1 MTANQRILSNCKIVS
16 KLLAYASLLIAVL
29 VVIGYFL
36 NIKTLQSII
45 PTLPS
50 MNPMTATMIML
61 ISSSILFK
69 ESNKR
74 KLSPIL
80 SWLVLLIT
88 FTRFLDL
95 INNNIDIN
103 SRIIKLIFRSDLIT
117 SPVAYLTAFSFAL
130 LAISMLID
138 DYKISKVIISQ
149 ILVSISLFIGSF
161 AIIGY
166 TLGAKIAGTFLF
178 FAAMALHT
186 SITIILLSISIIL
199 IDPDK
204 GTTKIIVSAGVGGNT
219 SRRLINYII
228 IGTLCMVLIIDK
240 GIKNNLYEPSVGS
253 ALFSVTFA
261 AFFIIVTLITSVK
274 TENLTELLQECKAWD
289 DVVLSSI
296 GDAMVII
303 NYDGTI
309 KSINATALS
318 MLNYEE
324 SEILGKAYEGLWKVH
339 TLSGS
344 VLNDNELP
352 LNRVLNQGIKES
364 GNFYYVFS
372 DTEKVAVSSTMTPII
387 LEGRILGAINI
398 FRDITRENEIDR
410 AKSEFVS
417 IASHQLRTPLSSIN
431 WNAELLISGDAG
443 EMNETQQMMTNEIYD
458 ASRRMV
464 DLVRSLLNV
473 SRIELGSLH
482 FEPSMNDFNNSIDK
496 NIKELIPLSKVH
508 KNTIIR
514 NYADIPEILFDDG
527 FISILAQ
534 NLISNAIKYTPPDG
548 TITIETSLLDKESK
562 NKSINNLD
570 INEPTLLFAVSD
582 SGIGIPIEQQD
593 KMYTKMFRASNAQIM
608 SSNGNG
614 LGLYI
619 AKGIVESIGG
629 KIWFISDE
637 GKGTNFY
644 VLLPLKGLGQ
654 NLEGSTLLDA

>member
-166 TLGAKIAGTFLF
+166 TLGARIAGTFLF

-274 TENLTELLQECKAWD
+274 TENLTELLQESKAWD

-303 NYDGTI
+303 NY
-309 KSINATALS
+309 
-318 MLNYEE
+318 
-324 SEILGKAYEGLWKVH
+324 
-339 TLSGS
+339 
-344 VLNDNELP
+344 
-352 LNRVLNQGIKES
+352 
-364 GNFYYVFS
+364 
-372 DTEKVAVSSTMTPII
+372 
-387 LEGRILGAINI
+387 
-398 FRDITRENEIDR
+398 
-410 AKSEFVS
+410 
-417 IASHQLRTPLSSIN
+417 
-431 WNAELLISGDAG
+431 
-443 EMNETQQMMTNEIYD
+443 
-458 ASRRMV
+458 
-464 DLVRSLLNV
+464 
-473 SRIELGSLH
+473 
-482 FEPSMNDFNNSIDK
+482 
-496 NIKELIPLSKVH
+496 
-508 KNTIIR
+508 
-514 NYADIPEILFDDG
+514 
-527 FISILAQ
+527 
-534 NLISNAIKYTPPDG
+534 
-548 TITIETSLLDKESK
+548 
-562 NKSINNLD
+562 
-570 INEPTLLFAVSD
+570 
-582 SGIGIPIEQQD
+582 
-593 KMYTKMFRASNAQIM
+593 
-608 SSNGNG
+608 
-614 LGLYI
+614 
-619 AKGIVESIGG
+619 
-629 KIWFISDE
+629 
-637 GKGTNFY
+637 
-644 VLLPLKGLGQ
+644 
-654 NLEGSTLLDA
+654 

>member
-166 TLGAKIAGTFLF
+166 TLGARIAGTFLF

-274 TENLTELLQECKAWD
+274 TENLTELLQESKAWD

-398 FRDITRENEIDR
+398 FRDITRENEID
-410 AKSEFVS
+410 
-417 IASHQLRTPLSSIN
+417 
-431 WNAELLISGDAG
+431 AELLISGDAG